1 MKSNE
6 KFWAVLSSLEIDNI
20 PEGKEEKMKSDE
32 KLVIQIEKNETLG
45 DFIQKCRQQYG
56 WTQEELGWRTGITRE
71 HVGRIER
78 GKCVPSVQTLYNLE
92 KALNLPECSLV
103 KRVNGQAEADVSQES
118 EEKEQVGRACRELEL
133 ALAANL
139 TKSNLRKASNAIST
153 IAKML
158 NDTEMFSNKK

>member
-6 KFWAVLSSLEIDNI
+6 KFWAVLSSLEIDKI

-32 KLVIQIEKNETLG
+32 KLVIQIEKSETLG
-45 DFIQKCRQQYG
+45 DYIQKCRQQYG

-78 GKCVPSVQTLYNLE
+78 GKCVPSVQTLYDLE
-92 KALNLPECSLV
+92 KTLNLPECSLV

-139 TKSNLRKASNAIST
+139 TKSNLRKASDAIST

>member
-71 HVGRIER
+71 HVGRIE
-78 GKCVPSVQTLYNLE
+78 
-92 KALNLPECSLV
+92 
-103 KRVNGQAEADVSQES
+103 
-118 EEKEQVGRACRELEL
+118 
-133 ALAANL
+133 
-139 TKSNLRKASNAIST
+139 
-153 IAKML
+153 
-158 NDTEMFSNKK
+158 

>member
-1 MKSNE
+1 
-6 KFWAVLSSLEIDNI
+6 
-20 PEGKEEKMKSDE
+20 MKSDE
-32 KLVIQIEKNETLG
+32 KLVIQIEKNETMG

-78 GKCVPSVQTLYNLE
+78 GKCVPSVQTLYDLE

-118 EEKEQVGRACRELEL
+118 EEKKQVGRACRELEL

-139 TKSNLRKASNAIST
+139 TKSNLRKASDAIST

>member
-1 MKSNE
+1 
-6 KFWAVLSSLEIDNI
+6 
-20 PEGKEEKMKSDE
+20 MKSDE
-32 KLVIQIEKNETLG
+32 KLVIQIEKNETLE

-78 GKCVPSVQTLYNLE
+78 GKCVPSVQTLYDLE

>member
-1 MKSNE
+1 
-6 KFWAVLSSLEIDNI
+6 
-20 PEGKEEKMKSDE
+20 MKSDE

-56 WTQEELGWRTGITRE
+56 WTQEELGWRTGITR
-71 HVGRIER
+71 
-78 GKCVPSVQTLYNLE
+78 
-92 KALNLPECSLV
+92 
-103 KRVNGQAEADVSQES
+103 
-118 EEKEQVGRACRELEL
+118 EQVGRACRELEL

>member
-1 MKSNE
+1 
-6 KFWAVLSSLEIDNI
+6 
-20 PEGKEEKMKSDE
+20 MKSDE
-32 KLVIQIEKNETLG
+32 KLVIQIEKSETLG
-45 DFIQKCRQQYG
+45 DYIQKCRQQYG

-78 GKCVPSVQTLYNLE
+78 GKCVPSVQTLYDLE

-139 TKSNLRKASNAIST
+139 TKSNLRKASDAIST